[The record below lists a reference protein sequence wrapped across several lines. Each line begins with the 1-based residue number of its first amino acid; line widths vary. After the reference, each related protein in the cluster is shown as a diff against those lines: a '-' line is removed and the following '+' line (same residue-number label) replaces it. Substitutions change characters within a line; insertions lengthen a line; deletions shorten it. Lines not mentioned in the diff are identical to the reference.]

1 LLIPTSSNVIMENTT
16 GKAKVATSTKPNKMK
31 QKFVPRD
38 YKGLSKDDLRQELRK
53 RGIKISGK
61 KADLV
66 CIKFKIM
73 FIRH

>member
-1 LLIPTSSNVIMENTT
+1 MENTS
-16 GKAKVATSTKPNKMK
+16 GKVKVASSAKPNKMK

-53 RGIKISGK
+53 RGIKVSGK

-66 CIKFKIM
+66 CMTNYLKHHSLLIFGI
-73 FIRH
+73 